1 MKNWIKYGL
10 FWGLFML
17 IGMTILFPLIDG
29 TFSITRFLIGIP
41 VFTIFGLL
49 WGYLL
54 FRKKTN
60 KKIAE
65 S

>member
-1 MKNWIKYGL
+1 MKRWVRYGL
-10 FWGLFML
+10 FFGLCML
-17 IGMTILFPLIDG
+17 IGMMIIFPLIDG
-29 TFSITRFLIGIP
+29 TFSITKLLIAIP
-41 VFTIFGLL
+41 IFTIFGLL

-54 FRKKTN
+54 FRKQTN

>member
-1 MKNWIKYGL
+1 MKRWVRYGL
-10 FWGLFML
+10 FFGLCML
-17 IGMTILFPLIDG
+17 TGIMIIFPLIDG
-29 TFSITRFLIGIP
+29 TFSITKLFIGIP
-41 VFTIFGLL
+41 VFTLFGLL

-54 FRKKTN
+54 FRKQTN